1 MLRSRVLHAA
11 APAVN
16 VPYYNRVREVP
27 AFLATSTSEA
37 SLLRYKGRYIDRLNR
52 ARRAIRKLRTSD
64 PKRVTARETVRLWY
78 NSLAIIDKRLDE
90 VRGVERFPRLQ
101 RPFAAVYTHR
111 NPLVEEMIVRPA
123 VSRPEDDAYAVLL
136 AAEASLEAVR
146 AAGADDVA
154 ESEAVQKAMARLDA
168 LIAEPKSA

>member
-37 SLLRYKGRYIDRLNR
+37 SLLRYKGRYIDRL
-52 ARRAIRKLRTSD
+52 IRKLRTSD